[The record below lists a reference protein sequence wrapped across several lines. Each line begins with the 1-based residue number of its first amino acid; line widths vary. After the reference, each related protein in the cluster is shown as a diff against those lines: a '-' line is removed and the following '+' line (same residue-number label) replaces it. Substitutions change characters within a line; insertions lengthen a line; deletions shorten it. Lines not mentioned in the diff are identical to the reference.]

1 MKEFVH
7 SSHPLPTRQF
17 FYVTQ
22 HHTRSRISIN
32 FRALRSPHRRW
43 PVGRALDSDHRGR
56 GFESPRRFCLF
67 LFLFCFDFFVFSF
80 VFSLILDFIDSSAF
94 RLFLFLIGLRF
105 VNYILLE
112 ISKSGHYTRLYV
124 AYIIKSCNPYPYH
137 KAFLVAIVK
146 IVLLIFSHYKVNS
159 IPYFI

>member
-1 MKEFVH
+1 MFAQAT
-7 SSHPLPTRQF
+7 PPPTRHF

-32 FRALRSPHRRW
+32 FKALRSPHRRW

-56 GFESPRRFCLF
+56 GFESPRRFCLL
-67 LFLFCFDFFVFSF
+67 LFYSFFFFVFSF
-80 VFSLILDFIDSSAF
+80 VFSLFLDFIDSSAF
-94 RLFLFLIGLRF
+94 PLFLFLIGLRF
-105 VNYILLE
+105 VNYVLLK

-137 KAFLVAIVK
+137 KAFSVAIVK
-146 IVLLIFSHYKVNS
+146 IVL
-159 IPYFI
+159 

>member
-1 MKEFVH
+1 MKECVR
-7 SSHPLPTRQF
+7 SSHPLPPTRHF

-32 FRALRSPHRRW
+32 FKALRSPHRRW

-56 GFESPRRFCLF
+56 GFESPRRFCLL
-67 LFLFCFDFFVFSF
+67 LFYSFFFFVFSF
-80 VFSLILDFIDSSAF
+80 VFSLFLDFIDSSAF
-94 RLFLFLIGLRF
+94 PLFLFLIGLRF

-137 KAFLVAIVK
+137 KAFSVAIVK
-146 IVLLIFSHYKVNS
+146 IVL
-159 IPYFI
+159 